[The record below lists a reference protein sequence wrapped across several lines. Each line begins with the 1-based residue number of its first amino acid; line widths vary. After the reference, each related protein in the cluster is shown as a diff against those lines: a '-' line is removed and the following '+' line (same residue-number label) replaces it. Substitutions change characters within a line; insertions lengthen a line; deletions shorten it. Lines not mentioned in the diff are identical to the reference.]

1 MTPWTLAQLTRL
13 LCPWDSSSKNT
24 GVGSHSLLQGIFQ
37 TVGLNPGLW
46 HCRQILYYL
55 SHQGSSEKGLG
66 ESLEY
71 ILPWCCQYIGQYV
84 LVLKTGL
91 GMWSGQEMV
100 TFIYL
105 STHPFLLT
113 SDYMCQAVSLLI
125 PLPLCLAIGC
135 LIKHLHSSLRWR
147 PLAASLTWQPVA
159 IIATPWLLAVKCC
172 HLVSIASREIFHDN
186 IFHLCLWSK
195 RRAILNVVMLIPSHQ
210 LAPDGFGNDVPSGF
224 SRKQNH
230 HFHHVRHVLSSMPT
244 SLNLLIS
251 FSSLYHSNSVVS
263 VFRSTHV
270 AFSRHPW

>member
-1 MTPWTLAQLTRL
+1 
-13 LCPWDSSSKNT
+13 
-24 GVGSHSLLQGIFQ
+24 
-37 TVGLNPGLW
+37 
-46 HCRQILYYL
+46 
-55 SHQGSSEKGLG
+55 
-66 ESLEY
+66 
-71 ILPWCCQYIGQYV
+71 
-84 LVLKTGL
+84 
-91 GMWSGQEMV
+91 
-100 TFIYL
+100 
-105 STHPFLLT
+105 
-113 SDYMCQAVSLLI
+113 MCQAVSLLI

-263 VFRSTHV
+263 VFCSTHV
-270 AFSRHPW
+270 AFSRHPDRVWNPLSQEDAWRSINFHYSVIYFSFSDQAASKSSPMGVPVILVDPHWLIL